1 MQRTPSLREVARE
14 AGVSA
19 MAVSLAL
26 RDHPSIAETTRLR
39 VRKVAARL
47 GYRRNPLAA
56 AFMAQLRRGRVPKD
70 VRTIAYLTPWK
81 LPDDRL
87 NHPFAWESFQAA
99 ATHGA
104 QLGYDIQPVW
114 LQEPGISIRRLS
126 DILYHRGITGVIVD
140 SLPMLKIRRHLS
152 LDWPRFAGV
161 LIGDTIARPLLHRTA
176 KDEFS
181 NMLTALRA
189 LAHRGYRRVGLVL
202 PEPTHRRVGF
212 RLAAAYL
219 VFHKYLRRS
228 GHPPPFIHD
237 SIEGAR
243 LLQWYRRHQPDAIVT
258 TATYLI
264 EKLSELGLRVP
275 RDVAVANLDL
285 LAEHQGVAGI
295 DPGCRLIAMT
305 AVDILDLQLIQ
316 NERGIPSQAR
326 VVLIPGKW
334 CDGATAPSKPVY
346 GAEPPRLS
354 A

>member
-1 MQRTPSLREVARE
+1 MQRSPSLREIARE

-39 VRKVAARL
+39 IRKVAARL

-56 AFMAQLRRGRVPKD
+56 AFMIHLRRGRIPKD

-87 NHPFAWESFQAA
+87 NHPFAWENFQAA
-99 ATHGA
+99 VTRGA

-114 LQEPGISIRRLS
+114 LQEPGVSTRRLS
-126 DILYHRGITGVIVD
+126 NILYHRGIMGVIVD

-161 LIGDTIARPLLHRTA
+161 LLGDTIVRPLLHRAA

-189 LAHRGYRRVGLVL
+189 LTHRGYHRIGLVL

-219 VFHKYLRRS
+219 VFHKYIHRGR
-228 GHPPPFIHD
+228 HPPLFIQD
-237 SIEGAR
+237 SIEGPK
-243 LLQWYRRHQPDAIVT
+243 LLQWHRRHQPDAIVT
-258 TATYLI
+258 TMTHLI
-264 EKLSELGLRVP
+264 EMLSEIGLRVP

-285 LAEHQGVAGI
+285 LPAHRHLAGI
-295 DPGCRLIAMT
+295 DPKFHLIAT
-305 AVDILDLQLIQ
+305 AAVDLLDVQLTH
-316 NERGIPSQAR
+316 NERGIPIQAR
-326 VVLIPGKW
+326 LVSIAGKW
-334 CDGATAPSKPVY
+334 CDGATAPSK
-346 GAEPPRLS
+346 RR
-354 A
+354 